1 MKELYFE
8 SLYPQDSWFEEI
20 EKLSD
25 CVKKGGSTQLIS
37 IPGAGRATVF
47 GLLARNKKIRN
58 RHFGTDS
65 ARYHFVLIEFD
76 EIRGR
81 SLFDVTKFI
90 FLALADSL
98 NERGFSSEYQK
109 INNIFK
115 EGLRLNDELVLF
127 QKLKDAVDF
136 LTLSKNLNLVF
147 LMDRFEEYVP
157 SIEKQFFANLK
168 HLRKRAKYKFSVI
181 FSLNRPLESM
191 LDHETLSDFYEFI
204 AGNHIYMPLFDK
216 ETTKF
221 RVSYIEEITGKKI
234 PDALLQEIMQ
244 LTGGVGKLIKLSAE
258 AVLAQEKSEI
268 RIPARNASPAGGSKY
283 ETNTNVQNSNDKN
296 FLDLKDF
303 LLSKKTIQE
312 ALSEICR
319 SLLPSEQAALIRKNY
334 ADPGVVEYLER
345 IGLLKD
351 QKIQIPLFDEHIN
364 SHAKDFSQ
372 KSQKI
377 NFDKAS
383 GSIMKGD
390 VMISDQLTGSE
401 FRLLSFLL
409 ETEERI
415 VTRDEIID
423 ATWSDL
429 KSTEGIT
436 DQALDQLIFRI
447 RRKIEDD
454 PNHPAHLLTV
464 KGRGFKFIA

>member
-58 RHFGTDS
+58 MHFGTDS
-65 ARYHFVLIEFD
+65 ARYHFVLIGFD

-127 QKLKDAVDF
+127 QRLKDAVDF

-234 PDALLQEIMQ
+234 PDALLEEIMQ

-258 AVLAQEKSEI
+258 AVLAVDSGSEI
-268 RIPARNASPAGGSKY
+268 KAYTAKG
-283 ETNTNVQNSNDKN
+283 
-296 FLDLKDF
+296 LDGLKDF

-351 QKIQIPLFDEHIN
+351 QKIQIPLFDEHIK

-377 NFDKAS
+377 IFDKAS

-464 KGRGFKFIA
+464 KGRGFKFVA